1 MLAVVLYILGIAVL
15 VAADQLAK
23 LWVLNYLQKVGTIHV
38 IGNYLTFTYE
48 SNTGAAFS
56 ILQGQRLLLI
66 ALPLILSAV
75 CLYLILSRRLH
86 SVLGDMAMMLIVAG
100 GIGNLTDR
108 IFRGYVVDFIYLA
121 KINFAV
127 FNVADSCVTVGAVL
141 LILFVLMQEGIFGR
155 SKSQSEIF
163 RKRRKY

>member
-1 MLAVVLYILGIAVL
+1 LAVVLYMLGIAVL
-15 VAADQLAK
+15 ITADQLTK
-23 LWVLNYLQKVGTIHV
+23 LWVLDSLKKIGSMNV
-38 IGNYLTFTYE
+38 IGNFLTFTYE

-56 ILQGQRLLLI
+56 ILQGQRILLI
-66 ALPLILSAV
+66 ALPLVLSAV
-75 CLYLILSRRLH
+75 CLYIIVSRRLQ
-86 SVLGDMAMMLIVAG
+86 SVLGDMAMMLIAAG
-100 GIGNLTDR
+100 GIGNLIDR

-141 LILFVLMQEGIFGR
+141 LVLFVLMHEGIFGR

-163 RKRRKY
+163 SKRRKY